1 MGGNFMRTIQGA
13 KFIGGLALF
22 GALCIAPSAS
32 AQDRRDRDY
41 GGDRVTRLE
50 PGTNIPV
57 RVNESIDVERRDNR
71 VYTGM
76 VDRDVRGADGRL
88 AIPRGS
94 TVELIVRV
102 MRDNDL
108 VLDLESVNVNG
119 RRYGIRTDATRV
131 ESQRDNSLLGNIV
144 GAISGGQ
151 VQGRAVRIPRDSVLS
166 FRIQTPLIVDV
177 PDRGIDR
184 DGNHY
189 HDYYRD
195 NDYYR
200 R

>member
-1 MGGNFMRTIQGA
+1 MRIIQRA
-13 KFIGGLALF
+13 KFIGGLALI
-22 GALCIAPSAS
+22 GALCIAPSGS
-32 AQDRRDRDY
+32 AQESRGRDY

-71 VYTGM
+71 VYTGI
-76 VDRDVRGADGRL
+76 VDRDVRGVDGRL

-108 VLDLESVNVNG
+108 VLDLESVNING
-119 RRYGIRTDATRV
+119 RRYGIRTDATHI
-131 ESQRDNSLLGNIV
+131 ESERDNSLLGNIV

-151 VQGRAVRIPRDSVLS
+151 VQGRAVRIPRDSLLS
-166 FRIQTPLIVDV
+166 FRIQTPLMVDV
-177 PDRGIDR
+177 PDRGVDR
-184 DGNHY
+184 SGWHY

>member
-1 MGGNFMRTIQGA
+1 MRTSQSA
-13 KFIGGLALF
+13 KFIGGLAII
-22 GALCIAPSAS
+22 GALSIAPLGY
-32 AQDRRDRDY
+32 AQEGQERNY
-41 GGDRVTRLE
+41 GGDRISRIE
-50 PGTNIPV
+50 SGTNIPV
-57 RVNESIDVERRDNR
+57 RVNETIDVERRDNR
-71 VYTGM
+71 VYTGI
-76 VDRDVRGADGRL
+76 VDRDVRGVDRRL

-108 VLDLESVNVNG
+108 VLDLESVNLNG
-119 RRYGIRTDATRV
+119 RRYGIRTDATHL

-166 FRIQTPLIVDV
+166 FRIQTPLNVDV
-177 PDRGIDR
+177 PDRGIER
-184 DGNHY
+184 NGSHY

>member
-1 MGGNFMRTIQGA
+1 
-13 KFIGGLALF
+13 
-22 GALCIAPSAS
+22 
-32 AQDRRDRDY
+32 
-41 GGDRVTRLE
+41 
-50 PGTNIPV
+50 
-57 RVNESIDVERRDNR
+57 
-71 VYTGM
+71 
-76 VDRDVRGADGRL
+76 
-88 AIPRGS
+88 
-94 TVELIVRV
+94 
-102 MRDNDL
+102 L

-184 DGNHY
+184 NGYHY

>member
-1 MGGNFMRTIQGA
+1 MRTIERAQ
-13 KFIGGLALF
+13 FIGGLALF
-22 GALCIAPSAS
+22 GALCIAPSGS

-41 GGDRVTRLE
+41 DGDRVTRLE
-50 PGTNIPV
+50 SGTNIPV

-71 VYTGM
+71 VYTGI
-76 VDRDVRGADGRL
+76 VDRDVRGTDGRL

-108 VLDLESVNVNG
+108 ILDLESVNVNG
-119 RRYGIRTDATRV
+119 RRYGLRTDATHV

-151 VQGRAVRIPRDSVLS
+151 AQGRAVRIPRDSVLS
-166 FRIQTPLIVDV
+166 FRIQTPLSVDV

-184 DGNHY
+184 NGSHY
-189 HDYYRD
+189 HDYYQD
-195 NDYYR
+195 NNYYR

>member
-1 MGGNFMRTIQGA
+1 MRTIQGA

-71 VYTGM
+71 VYTGI

-119 RRYGIRTDATRV
+119 RRYGI
-131 ESQRDNSLLGNIV
+131 
-144 GAISGGQ
+144 
-151 VQGRAVRIPRDSVLS
+151 
-166 FRIQTPLIVDV
+166 
-177 PDRGIDR
+177 
-184 DGNHY
+184 
-189 HDYYRD
+189 
-195 NDYYR
+195 
-200 R
+200 